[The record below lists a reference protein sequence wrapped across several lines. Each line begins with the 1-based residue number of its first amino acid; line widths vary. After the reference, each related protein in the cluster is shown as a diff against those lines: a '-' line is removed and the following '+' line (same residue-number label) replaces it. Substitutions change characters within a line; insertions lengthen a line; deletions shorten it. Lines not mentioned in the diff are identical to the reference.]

1 MNIRRISILSSMLLI
16 LTLFTGSPSQADNDP
31 FPNIAIGAEFGERQ
45 KVSSSTGMPT
55 DGSPI
60 ITCPSGAGLS
70 SVADGIV
77 GNYVVCV
84 KTWRPSVDI
93 NADANFRA
101 AQEAAVAIA
110 TAESQAWNAANP
122 GKQKCI
128 QWGPIVHANGVST
141 ASGGVCANPVA
152 PGAGA
157 TVKTEDAPTV
167 EAKTTTP
174 PTTGTTP
181 ASSET
186 STATTTPDS
195 NPQLANIGSGKPFT
209 RVLPGQLSTS
219 QCPIGFQAANGI
231 IVAIGT
237 GTFTECWPETA
248 WQAWRLG
255 GSTWEQFKSS
265 NGTYN
270 VQAVID
276 LNAAI
281 ADLKSQA
288 KQVAQTAADTTPGI
302 QRCSKWSGYGQ
313 SGQECAYA
321 FVSPIPGATVP
332 TGSGSTSDSAT
343 ATSSTSDTST
353 VISTHSDTTTVSSQ
367 QSSETSTVLSGNS
380 SDTSTAKSIDP
391 TSVKVAESSS
401 GSGQLGLTTVAVEG
415 TSKEISK
422 LIQKIVTT
430 VAEQK
435 SLGTILTK
443 LDAIR
448 PSTYS
453 KTQSLPN
460 ERSIEETAVS
470 LTPDI
475 CTVKGAKVTSLKPG
489 KCVFSY
495 ELVGPSGNSFTVEK
509 EIVFKKQR
517 LASQL
522 LQHSTPPPE

>member
-1 MNIRRISILSSMLLI
+1 MNTRRFSIISALL
-16 LTLFTGSPSQADNDP
+16 LVSTLFSSPMTFAEEDP
-31 FPNIAIGAEFGERQ
+31 FPG
-45 KVSSSTGMPT
+45 VSTGSELPGTKIWSQPGVTQSQWEAT
-55 DGSPI
+55 DAYKAFS
-60 ITCPSGAGLS
+60 CPSGS
-70 SVADGIV
+70 
-77 GNYVVCV
+77 GNGMGVDMNFTTSNSDDRWFAYCV
-84 KTWRPSVDI
+84 KTWRPTVDI
-93 NADANFRA
+93 NADANFRS
-101 AQEAAVAIA
+101 AQEAAIAIA

-152 PGAGA
+152 PGPGT

-174 PTTGTTP
+174 PTTVTGATN
-181 ASSET
+181 SET
-186 STATTTPDS
+186 STATATPATPDS
-195 NPQLANIGSGKPFT
+195 NPELANIGSGKPFT

-321 FVSPIPGATVP
+321 FVAPIPGATVP

-343 ATSSTSDTST
+343 ATSSASDTST
-353 VISTHSDTTTVSSQ
+353 VISTHSDTATVSSQ

-391 TSVKVAESSS
+391 TSVKVTESSS

-475 CTVKGAKVTSLKPG
+475 CSVKGSKVTSLKPG

-509 EIVFKKQR
+509 EIVFKK
-517 LASQL
+517 
-522 LQHSTPPPE
+522 